1 MRAFSAP
8 RMAGGRRVANLR
20 AAPVARA
27 MKDDNL
33 GFKTM
38 RKGVKEAADETLCAP
53 PCKAVLA
60 QQMWMQHIDV
70 FLMHPAIPKF
80 RQAVHRAWAV
90 QARVI
95 GLPAHA
101 SKARKPMPH

>member
-8 RMAGGRRVANLR
+8 RMAGGRRVANVR

-53 PCKAVLA
+53 PCKAVRSRCG
-60 QQMWMQHIDV
+60 MQHIDV
-70 FLMHPAIPKF
+70 FLIHPAIPKF
-80 RQAVHRAWAV
+80 RQVGHRA
-90 QARVI
+90 
-95 GLPAHA
+95 GLCKLA
-101 SKARKPMPH
+101 S